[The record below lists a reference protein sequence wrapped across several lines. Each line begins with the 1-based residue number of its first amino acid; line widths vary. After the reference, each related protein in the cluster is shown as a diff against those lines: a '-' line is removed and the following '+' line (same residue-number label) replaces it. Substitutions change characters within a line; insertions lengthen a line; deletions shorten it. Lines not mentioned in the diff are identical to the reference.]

1 MLFLDLAIPRDIE
14 HEANQLEDVF
24 LYTVDDLQQVV
35 DSNLENREQ
44 DRVIAEEIIREK
56 SLDFIEWLNNMPNEE
71 IIKKYHEH
79 ANLLKNELLQSAIK
93 KLRNWI

>member
-44 DRVIAEEIIREK
+44 D
-56 SLDFIEWLNNMPNEE
+56 
-71 IIKKYHEH
+71 
-79 ANLLKNELLQSAIK
+79 
-93 KLRNWI
+93 